1 MVHRSLQEKTQPT
14 PPEDAALGQGLEQK
28 TELQP
33 ESGERSEKDRSHD
46 QIHQW
51 LKVYAE
57 TRDPAVRDA
66 VIQAAIPLV
75 KRIAYGLARRS
86 TDPVEDLI
94 QVGSI
99 GLIKAVDQF
108 KPDAGAKFQTY
119 ATHLVTGEIRHYLRD
134 RTAMIRAPRELQ
146 ELSFRINRLV
156 QNLTLRLGRE
166 PTDVEI
172 AGELQ
177 IPVSRVNEAYEVD
190 RRRTMISLDQALT
203 GDAGNEQSL
212 VDTLVDGKY
221 QNLQIAKEDRFMLAE
236 AIKQL
241 RDGLRE
247 VVELTFYEDLSQT
260 EVARRLGISQMQVS
274 RRLRAATSEL
284 YKIITQSKKG
294 NSQKNNY
301 DQSRH

>member
-1 MVHRSLQEKTQPT
+1 LQAEPASIKATHNAKST
-14 PPEDAALGQGLEQK
+14 TDKG
-28 TELQP
+28 
-33 ESGERSEKDRSHD
+33 HD
-46 QIHQW
+46 QLHVW
-51 LKVYAE
+51 LLSYE
-57 TRDPAVRDA
+57 QTRDPGLRDA
-66 VIQAAIPLV
+66 IIQASLPLV

-119 ATHLVTGEIRHYLRD
+119 ATHLITGEIRHYLRD
-134 RTAMIRAPRELQ
+134 KTAMIRAPRELQ

-156 QNLTLRLGRE
+156 QNLTARLGRE
-166 PTDVEI
+166 PSDIEI
-172 AGELQ
+172 AHELE

-190 RRRTMISLDQALT
+190 RRRTLISLDQALSN
-203 GDAGNEQSL
+203 DAGSEQSL
-212 VDTLVDGKY
+212 IDTLIDGRY
-221 QNLQIAKEDRFMLAE
+221 QTNQIAKEDRFMLIQ

-247 VVELTFYEDLSQT
+247 VVQLTFYEDLSQT

-274 RRLRAATSEL
+274 RRLRAAFTEL
-284 YKIITQSKKG
+284 HKIITQNRKPQ
-294 NSQKNNY
+294 SQKGKY
-301 DQSRH
+301 D

>member
-1 MVHRSLQEKTQPT
+1 MYRSLQAKST
-14 PPEDAALGQGLEQK
+14 GQGVFGTPKAEGHKGQ
-28 TELQP
+28 
-33 ESGERSEKDRSHD
+33 D
-46 QIHQW
+46 QIHVW
-51 LKVYAE
+51 LDLYAQ
-57 TRDPAVRDA
+57 TRDPAIRDA
-66 VIQAAIPLV
+66 VIQAAMPLV

-119 ATHLVTGEIRHYLRD
+119 ATHLITGEIRHYLRD
-134 RTAMIRAPRELQ
+134 KTAMIRAPRELQ

-166 PTDVEI
+166 PSDYEI
-172 AGELQ
+172 AEELQ

-203 GDAGNEQSL
+203 SEAGGEQSL
-212 VDTLVDGKY
+212 VDTLIDGKY
-221 QNLQIAKEDRFMLAE
+221 QTYQIAKEDRFMLAE
-236 AIKQL
+236 AIKEL

-247 VVELTFYEDLSQT
+247 VIELTFYEDLSQT

-274 RRLRAATSEL
+274 RRLRAATNEL
-284 YKIITQSKKG
+284 YKIITQSKRFRAER
-294 NSQKNNY
+294 QL
-301 DQSRH
+301 

>member
-14 PPEDAALGQGLEQK
+14 PPEEPAIEQK
-28 TELQP
+28 VDLGP
-33 ESGERSEKDRSHD
+33 GSDRSEKDRNHD

-294 NSQKNNY
+294 ASQKNNH
-301 DQSRH
+301 DPSRH

>member
-1 MVHRSLQEKTQPT
+1 MVYRSLQAKST
-14 PPEDAALGQGLEQK
+14 GQGVFGTPK
-28 TELQP
+28 ID
-33 ESGERSEKDRSHD
+33 KDKGQD
-46 QIHQW
+46 QIHVW
-51 LKVYAE
+51 LDLYTQ
-57 TRDPAVRDA
+57 TRDPAIRDA
-66 VIQAAIPLV
+66 VIQAAMPLV

-119 ATHLVTGEIRHYLRD
+119 ATHLITGEIRHYLRD
-134 RTAMIRAPRELQ
+134 KTAMIRAPRELQ

-166 PTDVEI
+166 PSDYEI
-172 AGELQ
+172 AEELQ

-203 GDAGNEQSL
+203 SEAGGEQSL

-221 QNLQIAKEDRFMLAE
+221 QTYQIAKEDRFMLAE

-247 VVELTFYEDLSQT
+247 VIELTFYEDLSQT

-274 RRLRAATSEL
+274 RRLRAATNEL

-294 NSQKNNY
+294 GGQKGNY
-301 DQSRH
+301 DQLRH

>member
-1 MVHRSLQEKTQPT
+1 NSISINSTIGSSKVQDK
-14 PPEDAALGQGLEQK
+14 GQ
-28 TELQP
+28 
-33 ESGERSEKDRSHD
+33 D
-46 QIHQW
+46 QIHRW
-51 LKVYAE
+51 LLDYSQ
-57 TRDPAVRDA
+57 TRDPALRDKI
-66 VIQAAIPLV
+66 IQASLSLV

-119 ATHLVTGEIRHYLRD
+119 ATHLITGEIRHYLRD
-134 RTAMIRAPRELQ
+134 KTAMIRAPRELQ

-156 QNLTLRLGRE
+156 QALTARLGRE
-166 PTDVEI
+166 PSDVEI
-172 AGELQ
+172 ATDLQ

-190 RRRTMISLDQALT
+190 RRRTLISLDQALSN
-203 GDAGNEQSL
+203 DAGSEQSL
-212 VDTLVDGKY
+212 IDTLVDGRY
-221 QNLQIAKEDRFMLAE
+221 QTNQTAKEDRFMLAE

-247 VVELTFYEDLSQT
+247 VVQLTFYEDLSQT

-274 RRLRAATSEL
+274 RRLRAATAEL
-284 YKIITQSKKG
+284 YKIITQTKKAQGSQVKSK
-294 NSQKNNY
+294 Y
-301 DQSRH
+301 E

>member
-1 MVHRSLQEKTQPT
+1 MSGGSVKIYQVSKSLHVQKSSISSGTT
-14 PPEDAALGQGLEQK
+14 AKMDATGKG
-28 TELQP
+28 T
-33 ESGERSEKDRSHD
+33 D
-46 QIHQW
+46 QIHHW
-51 LKVYAE
+51 LSNYSE
-57 TRDPAVRDA
+57 SRDPALRDSI
-66 VIQAAIPLV
+66 IQASLPLV

-119 ATHLVTGEIRHYLRD
+119 ATHLITGEIRHYLRD
-134 RTAMIRAPRELQ
+134 KTAMIRAPRELQ

-156 QNLTLRLGRE
+156 QSLTARLGRE
-166 PTDVEI
+166 PSDVEI
-172 AGELQ
+172 AHELE

-190 RRRTMISLDQALT
+190 RRRTLISLDQALSN
-203 GDAGNEQSL
+203 DAGSEQSL
-212 VDTLVDGKY
+212 IDTLVDGKY
-221 QNLQIAKEDRFMLAE
+221 QTNQMAKEDRFMLAE

-247 VVELTFYEDLSQT
+247 VVQLTFYEDLSQT

-274 RRLRAATSEL
+274 RRLRAATAEL
-284 YKIITQSKKG
+284 HKIITQNRKTGGQKG
-294 NSQKNNY
+294 S
-301 DQSRH
+301 

>member
-1 MVHRSLQEKTQPT
+1 MVSKSLQANEAAVGPGQT
-14 PPEDAALGQGLEQK
+14 PKVELGKGQ
-28 TELQP
+28 
-33 ESGERSEKDRSHD
+33 D
-46 QIHQW
+46 QIHHW
-51 LKVYAE
+51 LSVYSDSRE
-57 TRDPAVRDA
+57 PGLRDA
-66 VIQAAIPLV
+66 IIQASLPLV

-119 ATHLVTGEIRHYLRD
+119 ATHLITGEIRHYLRD
-134 RTAMIRAPRELQ
+134 KTAMIRAPRELQ

-156 QNLTLRLGRE
+156 QALTARLGRE
-166 PTDVEI
+166 PSDVEI
-172 AGELQ
+172 ASELQ

-190 RRRTMISLDQALT
+190 RRRTLISLDQALSN
-203 GDAGNEQSL
+203 DAGSEQSL
-212 VDTLVDGKY
+212 IDTLIDGKY
-221 QNLQIAKEDRFMLAE
+221 HSNQLAKEDRFMLAE

-247 VVELTFYEDLSQT
+247 VVQLTFYEDLSQT

-274 RRLRAATSEL
+274 RRLRAATAEL
-284 YKIITQSKKG
+284 YKIITQNRKTSSQKG
-294 NSQKNNY
+294 NS
-301 DQSRH
+301 

>member
-14 PPEDAALGQGLEQK
+14 PPEEPALGQS
-28 TELQP
+28 P
-33 ESGERSEKDRSHD
+33 EIEHKSDIDQRSEKDRSHD

-284 YKIITQSKKG
+284 YKIITLSKK
-294 NSQKNNY
+294 NSQKNNH

>member
-1 MVHRSLQEKTQPT
+1 MKPASGSK
-14 PPEDAALGQGLEQK
+14 AAVDKAQ
-28 TELQP
+28 
-33 ESGERSEKDRSHD
+33 D
-46 QIHQW
+46 QIHRW
-51 LKVYAE
+51 LLQYAQ
-57 TRDPAVRDA
+57 TRDPSLRDA
-66 VIQAAIPLV
+66 IIQASLPLV

-119 ATHLVTGEIRHYLRD
+119 ATHLITGEIRHYLRD
-134 RTAMIRAPRELQ
+134 KTAMIRAPRELQ

-156 QNLTLRLGRE
+156 QNLTARLGRE
-166 PTDVEI
+166 PSDVEI
-172 AGELQ
+172 AHELQ

-190 RRRTMISLDQALT
+190 RRRTLISLDQALSN
-203 GDAGNEQSL
+203 DAGSEQSL
-212 VDTLVDGKY
+212 IDTLIDGRY
-221 QNLQIAKEDRFMLAE
+221 QTNQTAKEDRFMLAE

-247 VVELTFYEDLSQT
+247 VVQLTFYEDLSQT

-274 RRLRAATSEL
+274 RRLRAATAEL
-284 YKIITQSKKG
+284 YKIITQTKKNQGISKTK
-294 NSQKNNY
+294 Y
-301 DQSRH
+301 D